1 MSKPS
6 VATAG
11 RESRL
16 QGAAYQVKTHT
27 PKIAYAI
34 FRYAFIIGMA
44 YVLLYPILIMATR
57 AIRPAEDMT
66 NPSIIWIPSGITW
79 ENLQIAWKLVEYP
92 TTVLFTSRI
101 VVISTVL
108 SLISCSMAGYALARY
123 KMKLAPI
130 LMGLAILTIIVPI
143 QTYII
148 PLFTQT
154 RFYSPFCI
162 SNLIVQI
169 GEWTDL
175 YEVALGD
182 ITLNLT
188 NKEWCYYVTAAMGM
202 GLRSGLF
209 IVVFMQFFKGMP
221 KELEDAARVD
231 GCSELRTFVQVMVP
245 NAGAPF
251 LVVTLFSIVWYWNDY
266 YYAQMMMSGRSMF
279 ATKIS
284 VLKRM
289 VAKSSEVIT
298 TDSGLGETVVVFAGC
313 LLFIIP
319 PLLLYLYLQKYFV
332 QSIERTGIVG

>member
-1 MSKPS
+1 MRNPAGEA
-6 VATAG
+6 ATG
-11 RESRL
+11 ESRIS
-16 QGAAYQVKTHT
+16 AASYKVKQHV
-27 PKIAYAI
+27 PHILYAI

-44 YVLLYPILIMATR
+44 YVLLYPILIMFTR
-57 AIRPAEDMT
+57 AIRPMEDMS
-66 NPSIIWIPSGITW
+66 NPSIVWISSSVTW
-79 ENLQIAWKLVEYP
+79 QNMKLAWKLLEYP

-123 KMKLAPI
+123 RLKCS
-130 LMGLAILTIIVPI
+130 GLCTVIAVLTIVVPM

-148 PLFTQT
+148 PLFTQM
-154 RFYSPFCI
+154 RYFLPLGL
-162 SNLIVQI
+162 SNLLSLFGVPMNNF
-169 GEWTDL
+169 
-175 YEVALGD
+175 
-182 ITLNLT
+182 TLNLT
-188 NKEWCYYVTAAMGM
+188 GTEWCYYVTAALGS

-209 IVVFMQFFKGMP
+209 ILVFMQFFKGMP

-231 GCSELRTFVQVMVP
+231 GCSEARTFLQVMVP

-266 YYAQMMMSGRSMF
+266 YFAQMMMSDRTMLS
-279 ATKIS
+279 TKIS
-284 VLKRM
+284 VIRRM
-289 VAKSSEVIT
+289 VATSNDIKNAAGMAGNSTMASS
-298 TDSGLGETVVVFAGC
+298 VVVFAGA

>member
-6 VATAG
+6 VATVE

-16 QGAAYQVKTHT
+16 QSASYQIKKHVPSVAYG
-27 PKIAYAI
+27 I

-44 YVLLYPILIMATR
+44 YVLLYPIIVMATR
-57 AIRPAEDMT
+57 AVRPAEDMT
-66 NPSIIWIPSGITW
+66 NPSIVWIPSGITW
-79 ENLQIAWKLVEYP
+79 QNLQIAWKMLKYP
-92 TTVLFTSRI
+92 TSVLFTSR
-101 VVISTVL
+101 VVMISTIL
-108 SLISCSMAGYALARY
+108 TLISCSLAGYALARY
-123 KMKLAPI
+123 KMKLGPI
-130 LMGLAILTIIVPI
+130 LTGIAILTIIVPM

-148 PLFTQT
+148 PLFTQM
-154 RFYSPFCI
+154 RFFSPLSI
-162 SNLIVQI
+162 STLISSI
-169 GEWTDL
+169 GDWTGL
-175 YEVALGD
+175 YEVVLGD
-182 ITLNLT
+182 IAINLT
-188 NKEWCYYVTAAMGM
+188 NKEWCYYVTAALGM

-266 YYAQMMMSGRSMF
+266 YFAQMMMPGRSMF
-279 ATKIS
+279 ATNIS
-284 VLKRM
+284 ILKSIVM
-289 VAKSSEVIT
+289 KTTEVAKTE
-298 TDSGLGETVVVFAGC
+298 SGLGETVVVFAGA
-313 LLFIIP
+313 LLFIVP

>member
-6 VATAG
+6 VNTAG

-16 QGAAYQVKTHT
+16 QGFSYQAKSYA
-27 PKIAYAI
+27 PKIAYAL

-66 NPSIIWIPSGITW
+66 NPSIIWIPSGITY
-79 ENLQIAWKLVEYP
+79 ENLQIAWKLVQYP
-92 TTVLFTSRI
+92 ATVLFTSRV
-101 VVISTVL
+101 VVISTIL

-154 RFYSPFCI
+154 RFFSPFSI
-162 SNLIVQI
+162 STFIASF
-169 GEWTDL
+169 GDWTGL

-182 ITLNLT
+182 ISINLT
-188 NKEWCYYVTAAMGM
+188 NTEWCYYVSAAMGM

-266 YYAQMMMSGRSMF
+266 YYAQMMMSGQSMF

-284 VLKRM
+284 ILKRM
-289 VAKSSEVIT
+289 VAKSSEVAT

>member
-6 VATAG
+6 TETFG

-16 QGAAYQVKTHT
+16 KATSYQLKRHA
-27 PKIAYAI
+27 PGILYGI

-44 YVLLYPILIMATR
+44 YVLLYPVLIMFTR
-57 AIRPAEDMT
+57 AIRPMEDMS
-66 NPSIIWIPSGITW
+66 NPSVVWIPSGVTW
-79 ENLQIAWKLVEYP
+79 ENFQLAWQMLKYP
-92 TTVLFTSRI
+92 SAVLFTGR
-101 VVISTVL
+101 VVLISTLL
-108 SLISCSMAGYALARY
+108 SLVSCSMAGYALARY
-123 KMKLAPI
+123 RMKFSGLC
-130 LMGLAILTIIVPI
+130 MGLAILTIVVPM

-148 PLFTQT
+148 PLFTQM
-154 RFYSPFCI
+154 RYFSPLNI
-162 SNLIVQI
+162 STLISWVSGI
-169 GEWTDL
+169 PLDNIS
-175 YEVALGD
+175 V
-182 ITLNLT
+182 NLT
-188 NKEWCYYVTAAMGM
+188 NTEWSYYVTAALGS

-266 YYAQMMMSGRSMF
+266 YFAQMMMSSRLMLSTNI
-279 ATKIS
+279 AVVKRIIS
-284 VLKRM
+284 GM
-289 VAKSSEVIT
+289 ANIPKSE
-298 TDSGLGETVVVFAGC
+298 SGQGETVVAFAAAM
-313 LLFIIP
+313 LFILP